1 MLVAR
6 RRVSIVLYHDPEP
19 AVIARHLEF
28 LAGRYTPITLGEL
41 VAARRSGDWRSLPRF
56 PVVVAI
62 DDGHRGNRGLSAA
75 FERHA
80 VRPTVFLCSQIAGT
94 TRHYWFLDVDPG
106 RAEQLKALDNDER
119 LAELA
124 RDPGFAPEREFSGE
138 ARQALSSGEISE
150 MESACDFESHGRF
163 HPVLTRCSAAVAEDE
178 IAVSRDEIA
187 ALTDRPCR
195 HFAYPL
201 GAYTSREAGLAEKA
215 GYESAR
221 TVDIGWNGPRTDPY
235 RLKILS
241 VADDLSETML
251 AAELT
256 GLKWLLRVLRRE
268 GRLDGTFRPR
278 WDRGVG
284 RQA

>member
-41 VAARRSGDWRSLPRF
+41 AAALRTGDLRSLPPF
-56 PVVVAI
+56 PVVITI
-62 DDGHRGNRGLSAA
+62 DDGHRGNRALSGA

-80 VRPTVFLCSQIAGT
+80 VRPTIFLCSQIAAT
-94 TRHYWFLDVDPG
+94 SRHFWFLDADP
-106 RAEQLKALDNDER
+106 RRVEQLKGLENGDR
-119 LAELA
+119 LAELE
-124 RDPGFAPEREFSGE
+124 RDPGFTPDREFGEE
-138 ARQALSSGEISE
+138 ARQALSRAEIVE
-150 MESACDFESHGRF
+150 MEGACDFESHGRF
-163 HPVLTRCSAAVAEDE
+163 HPVLTRCAADVAEDE
-178 IAVSRDEIA
+178 IAASRDEVA

-201 GAYTSREAGLAEKA
+201 GAYTSREARLAEKA

-221 TVDIGWNGPRTDPY
+221 TVDIGWNGPSTDPY

-241 VADDLSETML
+241 VADDLSDTML

-268 GRLDGTFRPR
+268 GRFDGTFRPH
-278 WDRGVG
+278 WDPGVG
-284 RQA
+284 R